1 MATFYHRDQ
10 PGSPELTY
18 SASSTGSVQWDG
30 VVAVLKACLVSGY
43 GSQPAAGWELIAEDA
58 SYLVLRNGSHSGYV
72 CLSHSAMVITISV
85 AETYTGVA
93 GGVIQGDG
101 AKTGVAPGVTIPH
114 KFMARHFAQASDNS
128 SWFVF
133 ADSRT
138 FIFGKTG
145 TNSTSS
151 VELTSNNGSTYAQ
164 ATLYVGEDSQGNFI
178 ACGGSNTTSTGGNAA
193 IQRWGDGFTALRDP
207 ATGLL
212 VDAGSI
218 SFVLPGCHGDNVIA
232 PWHLTSLPDA
242 RLVPMLWTSGGA
254 VSAFRG
260 VCLEPRIGLSSCS
273 VAAQMLGHSGPLMSR
288 TAHTPIDLGDGFNY
302 VVSPRYHG
310 YGTLFLVTDNPEFW
324 P

>member
-10 PGSPELTY
+10 PGSPALTY
-18 SASSTGSVQWDG
+18 STSASGSVQWDG

-43 GSQPAAGWELIAEDA
+43 GSQPAAGWELIAEAA

-72 CLSHSAMVITISV
+72 CLSHSNMVITISV

-93 GGVIQGDG
+93 GEVIQGDG

-114 KFMARHFAQASDNS
+114 KFMARYFAHGSANS
-128 SWFVF
+128 SWFVV

-145 TNSTSS
+145 TASTASE
-151 VELTSNNGSTYAQ
+151 ELTGTAGSAYAQ
-164 ATLYVGEDSQGNFI
+164 AALYVGEDSQGNFI
-178 ACGGSNTTSTGGNAA
+178 ACGGDNTTNTGTTAA
-193 IQRWGDGFTALRDP
+193 AQRWGDGFTALRDP

-212 VDAGSI
+212 VDTGSI
-218 SFVLPGCHGDNVIA
+218 SFALPGCHNGDVIA
-232 PWHLTSLPDA
+232 PGHSTSLPDA

-273 VAAQMLGHSGPLMSR
+273 IAAQMLGHSGPLMSR

-302 VVSPRYHG
+302 VVSPRYQG
-310 YGTLFLVTDNPEFW
+310 RGTLFLVTDNPEFW